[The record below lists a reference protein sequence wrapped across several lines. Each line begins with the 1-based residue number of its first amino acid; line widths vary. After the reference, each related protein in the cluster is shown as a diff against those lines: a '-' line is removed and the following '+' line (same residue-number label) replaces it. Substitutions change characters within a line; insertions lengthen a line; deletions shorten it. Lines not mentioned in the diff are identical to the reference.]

1 MQCSKVPLQADKA
14 AFNKIVYR
22 GDYRDD
28 RKLLRLPRG
37 LGGRGATGAHLD
49 FGVAPDLDF
58 DYFVDL
64 SGRSLFYFDH
74 AVRAGLD
81 MEIDAPEAHAYS
93 VRRLGRIY
101 MAFLVGSTM
110 VRQAIKTTEAAQL
123 SAPFH

>member
-1 MQCSKVPLQADKA
+1 MMTSTFTDDYKRVQRSKVPLQADKG

-37 LGGRGATGAHLD
+37 LGGGGNRSHLD

-64 SGRSLFYFDH
+64 IGRSLFYFDH

-81 MEIDAPEAHAYS
+81 MKINAPRS
-93 VRRLGRIY
+93 SCL
-101 MAFLVGSTM
+101 
-110 VRQAIKTTEAAQL
+110 
-123 SAPFH
+123 

>member
-1 MQCSKVPLQADKA
+1 MTSTFTDDYKRVQRSKVPLQADKA

-37 LGGRGATGAHLD
+37 LGGRGATGAIWTSAL
-49 FGVAPDLDF
+49 APDLDF

-64 SGRSLFYFDH
+64 IGRSLFYFDH

-81 MEIDAPEAHAYS
+81 MKINAPRS
-93 VRRLGRIY
+93 SCL
-101 MAFLVGSTM
+101 
-110 VRQAIKTTEAAQL
+110 
-123 SAPFH
+123 